1 MRYDAIFE
9 WKMSP
14 PEITAYKMAVLYET
28 EYLKTFAGTGDFN
41 FKENTIPRKGDPR
54 KSFLFKQCWKL
65 CRETRGLLNA
75 EQYQNYIRAN
85 LMILKINKS
94 RVSSNA
100 ICGDKAWIRWK
111 VWERWYAQKLGDKAS
126 VAPPPSISTTDP
138 KIIREIDR
146 TKKFLFEKCDGE
158 PTLNKIQDFLD
169 KGFFKLWIAG
179 GKVSIYYVML
189 SSYTKNHIDKLAE
202 ICSFDP
208 LVFKQQIT
216 KEVKDYFNYEFKHE
230 SDGNRILNN

>member
-9 WKMSP
+9 WNMSA
-14 PEITAYKMAVLYET
+14 PETTAFKMAVLYEQ
-28 EYLKTFAGTGDFN
+28 EYLKMFAGTGNFN

-85 LMILKINKS
+85 LMILKIHEA

-111 VWERWYAQKLGDKAS
+111 VWERWYNQKLGDKAA
-126 VAPPPSISTTDP
+126 VAPAPSVSTTDP

-146 TKKFLFEKCDGE
+146 TKKFLFEKCEGE
-158 PTLNKIQDFLD
+158 PTSLKIQDFLD
-169 KGFFKLWIAG
+169 KDFFKLWIAS
-179 GKVSIYYVML
+179 GKVSIYYIML
-189 SSYTKNHIDKLAE
+189 SPYTGSYIDKLAKV
-202 ICSFDP
+202 CSFDP
-208 LVFKQQIT
+208 VLFRDNIT
-216 KEVKDYFNYEFKHE
+216 KEVKDYFRYEFNHE
-230 SDGNRILNN
+230 FDANRLLPS